1 LESGRDS
8 YVERIRVSF
17 FSWEPGP
24 DMTSRDTDFGEAN
37 MIPDSTSRLKQ
48 ARDEIAERIRRLAIR
63 QSPVLVAID
72 GKSGAGKSLIAS
84 MVAGVLRV
92 ALMPSDDFYA
102 SNISDAEWD
111 ARTVRAKVADVVDWR
126 RLRSDALEP
135 LRQERFAQWHPF
147 DFTRRRPDGTYPLKT
162 ETTRREPAPL
172 IVVEGA
178 YSSRP
183 ELADIIHLSVL
194 VDSPVDVRHR
204 RLALREDAEF
214 LRSWHIRWDDA
225 EEYYF
230 SEVRPRASFD
240 LVVAN

>member
-1 LESGRDS
+1 
-8 YVERIRVSF
+8 VSF
-17 FSWEPGP
+17 FFWEPGP
-24 DMTSRDTDFGEAN
+24 DLTSHDTDFGEAN
-37 MIPDSTSRLKQ
+37 MIPDSTSRLEQ
-48 ARDEIAERIRRLAIR
+48 ARDEIAEHIRCLAAR

-72 GKSGAGKSLIAS
+72 GGSGAGKSQIAS
-84 MVAGVLRV
+84 MVAGVFSVVLI
-92 ALMPSDDFYA
+92 PSDDFYA

-111 ARTVRAKVADVVDWR
+111 RRTVSARVSDAIDWR
-126 RLRSDALEP
+126 RLRSQVLEP
-135 LRQERFAQWHPF
+135 LLQGRYAEWHAF
-147 DFTRRRPDGTYPLKT
+147 DFARGRPDGTYPLKT
-162 ETTRREPAPL
+162 EASRREPAPV

-204 RLALREDAEF
+204 RLALREDAGF
-214 LRSWHIRWDDA
+214 LRSWHARWDAA

-230 SEVRPRASFD
+230 SEVRPRMSFN